1 MACGAVNSAALLLR
15 SAEGGLANSSG
26 MVGRN
31 YMVHN
36 NSALMAVKP
45 VRRNPVVFQKTLS
58 VNDFYLEAPGWPYP
72 LGNLQLVGKVQ
83 AAMLKAARPAAPR
96 PFLKAIANRSIDWW
110 VMSEDLPD
118 PDNRITVTSE
128 GRIRVHWKQNNIATH
143 RKLVEAA
150 TAMMKQA
157 GYPLVF
163 TEPMGIETNSHQCGT
178 LRFGDDPA
186 TSVLDPYCRTHDIAN
201 LYVMDSSF
209 LPSSAAMNPVL
220 TIAAQALRVAEHM
233 VEEA

>member
-1 MACGAVNSAALLLR
+1 
-15 SAEGGLANSSG
+15 

-36 NSALMAVKP
+36 NTALMAVKP
-45 VRRNPVVFQKTLS
+45 IGRNPSVFQKTLA
-58 VNDFYLEAPGWPYP
+58 VNDFYFEGPGWPYP
-72 LGNLQLVGKVQ
+72 MGNLQLVGKVQ
-83 AAMLKAARPAAPR
+83 AAMLKAARPGAPK
-96 PFLKAIANRSIDWW
+96 PLLKAIAARSIDWW
-110 VMSEDLPD
+110 VMSEDLPH
-118 PDNRITVTSE
+118 PNNRVTVTSD
-128 GRIRVHWKQNNIATH
+128 GRIRVHWRPNNLASH
-143 RKLVEAA
+143 RKLTEAA

-163 TEPMGIETNSHQCGT
+163 TEPMGIETNAHQCGT

-186 TSVLDPYCRTHDIAN
+186 TSVLDPVCRAHDVDN

-220 TIAAQALRVAEHM
+220 TIAAQALRVADHLIR
-233 VEEA
+233 